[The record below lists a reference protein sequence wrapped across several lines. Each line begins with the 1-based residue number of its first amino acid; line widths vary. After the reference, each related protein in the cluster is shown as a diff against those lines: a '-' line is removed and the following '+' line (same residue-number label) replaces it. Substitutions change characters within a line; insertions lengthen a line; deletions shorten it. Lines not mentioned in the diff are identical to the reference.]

1 MFRKAF
7 LALLCVTSLMAPAPL
22 LAGQQQMSVSAFDFS
37 FPSIEGTNLNLSDY
51 QAVSYTHLT
60 LPTTPYV

>member
-22 LAGQQQMSVSAFDFS
+22 PAG
-37 FPSIEGTNLNLSDY
+37 
-51 QAVSYTHLT
+51 
-60 LPTTPYV
+60 TTADERYRI